1 MFKLLLAALLI
12 SMPLT
17 SFADEADD
25 QLTKEESLLSG
36 DAKKANYVDTLKTKY
51 TLTDEQ
57 IKSMQDQGMNN
68 QQMTMAA
75 QLSKSSEKPLEDVLK
90 MRNEQKMGWGKI
102 AKELGVHPGEIG
114 KGISS
119 MRHDL
124 NKERRE
130 DRAEKRAEKR
140 EKQKERH
147 EAKRE
152 TRKGKKE

>member
-1 MFKLLLAALLI
+1 MFKLLLTALLLTV
-12 SMPLT
+12 PLS

-25 QLTKEESLLSG
+25 QLAKDESSLSE
-36 DAKKANYVDTLKTKY
+36 DSKKANYVEALQAKY
-51 TLTDEQ
+51 TLSDEQ

-75 QLSKSSEKPLEDVLK
+75 QLSQSSDKPLADILK

-114 KGISS
+114 KGVAS

-124 NKERRE
+124 HKDKHEA
-130 DRAEKRAEKR
+130 RADKRADKR
-140 EKQKERH
+140 EKQKERK
-147 EAKRE
+147 EAKSE
-152 TRKGKKE
+152 AKKGKKE